1 MSIGTRTEEIDELVR
16 GDCRAA
22 IAALER
28 AIQAPPLR
36 VSQEADLAE
45 REVVRARDAV
55 IAHLRQNQN
64 GESDHLHAILDQLNA
79 VLSLVVAIEYPMS
92 GVQRHLM
99 EQARDALLKLADGT
113 FS

>member
-1 MSIGTRTEEIDELVR
+1 MSVETRTEEIDELVR

-28 AIQAPPLR
+28 GIQAPPLR
-36 VSQEADLAE
+36 ASQEADLAE

-55 IAHLRQNQN
+55 IARLRKNQN
-64 GESDHLHAILDQLNA
+64 GETHHLHATLDQLNA

-92 GVQRHLM
+92 GVQRPLM
-99 EQARDALLKLADGT
+99 EQARDALLMLIDGT
-113 FS
+113 SG